1 MDKIINMKRF
11 PLVMIMVCFAV
22 LQLNAQNNTTT
33 ATKEAP
39 NFFIITTDGLRWQ
52 ELFNGMQD
60 DIVNQKKFHRGDSNY
75 LFNRYGGATPEVRRE
90 KLMPF
95 FWNTIATQGQIYGN
109 RNKNNKV
116 DVANDQWFSY
126 PGYNEILTGYFDTAI
141 QSNDY
146 PPNPNSNL
154 FAYLNKQDAY
164 KNKIAAFAAWNAF
177 DRILNENVSGF
188 PVINS
193 SEPISSILKDEKSI
207 LISNMLRDSYQPW
220 RETECLDV
228 FTYYQAMHY
237 LNTKKPKA
245 MFISF
250 GETDEWAHDGAY
262 NHYLDAAH
270 KVDMWI
276 KEIWNWAQAT
286 PGYKD
291 NTYILVTT
299 DHGRGFVDKWTSHG
313 AKVPGASSI
322 WFALLGPDVKKIGPL
337 GEQTKDQQLFQKQ
350 LAATITKLIG
360 QPFKAEHPIGDPIY

>member
-1 MDKIINMKRF
+1 MKRI
-11 PLVMIMVCFAV
+11 PLLMMMVFFAV
-22 LQLNAQNNTTT
+22 LQLNAQNNNAT

-75 LFNRYGGATPEVRRE
+75 LFNKYGGASPEARRE

-95 FWNTIATQGQIYGN
+95 FWNTISTQGQIYGN

-116 DVANDQWFSY
+116 DVANNQWFSY
-126 PGYNEILTGYFDTAI
+126 PGYSEILTGYFDTAI

-146 PPNPNSNL
+146 KPNPNSNL

-177 DRILNENVSGF
+177 DRILNEKVSGF

-207 LISNMLRDSYQPW
+207 LLSNMLRDSYQPW

-237 LNTKKPKA
+237 LNTQKPKA

-250 GETDEWAHDGAY
+250 GETDEWAHDGSY

-270 KVDMWI
+270 KVDAWI

-291 NTYILVTT
+291 NTYILITT
-299 DHGRGFVDKWTSHG
+299 DHGRGFVDSWTSHG
-313 AKVPGASSI
+313 AKIPGASSI

-360 QPFKAEHPIGDPIY
+360 QPFKAEHPIGEPIY